1 LLEVEKFEFDIYP
14 VIAQGMASDR
24 YWSSEDVTLSD
35 LAAIL
40 AAMANTEGGT
50 IYLGVN
56 PAHGRI
62 EGVTNVQQV
71 IDHVFQACL
80 STEPTLVI
88 PVPRTLRVG
97 EEKVLEISVPQ
108 GLPHVYNFEGRY
120 FWREGRHTEPIPA
133 RQLRQLLVER
143 GMLQFESQLPADAS
157 YQDLDPQQLA
167 AYTDAYFAAL
177 NYPEDYERPEIE
189 EILLQRGCIKQVE
202 GELRPTYAALLL
214 FGRSPQRWLPTAQI
228 LATHF
233 SGKSF
238 GDRFIKQEIN
248 GSLPQQLVQA
258 EKFIRT
264 NLQNVVRM
272 VSLTH
277 QETLEYP
284 FEAVRELVINSVAH
298 RDYNAQGDCIHLN
311 IFSNQLEVTSPGELP
326 GPITM
331 DNLLRSRFSRNPII
345 VQILADLG
353 FVERLGYGLDRV
365 VHAMRENFLPPPY
378 FEESAGIFRVLL
390 RNEPKNDASPD
401 FSRYSLEGL
410 NERQVSALNYLSSR
424 KRITNREYQE
434 LCPEVHPETLR
445 RDLSDL
451 VSRGVLVKIGDKK
464 STYYIFK

>member
-1 LLEVEKFEFDIYP
+1 MEKFEFDIYP
-14 VIAQGMASDR
+14 VIAQGMSSKR
-24 YWSSEDVTLSD
+24 YWCTKDVSLSD

-50 IYLGVN
+50 VYLGIN
-56 PAHGRI
+56 PVHGGI
-62 EGVTNVQQV
+62 EGVTNIPQV
-71 IDHVFQACL
+71 MDRVFQACL
-80 STEPTLVI
+80 STDPTLVI
-88 PVPRTLRVG
+88 PVPRIIRVG
-97 EEKVLEISVPQ
+97 EVNILEISVPQ
-108 GLPHVYNFEGRY
+108 GLPHVYNFEGR
-120 FWREGRHTEPIPA
+120 FLWRTGRRTEPIPA
-133 RQLRQLLVER
+133 RHLRQLLVER

-157 YQDLDPQQLA
+157 YRDLDPQQLA
-167 AYTDAYFAAL
+167 AYSDAYFAAL
-177 NYPEDYERPEIE
+177 NLADDYERPTIE
-189 EILLQRGCIKQVE
+189 EILLQRGCIKKM
-202 GELRPTYAALLL
+202 GDELRPTYAALLL

-238 GDRFIKQEIN
+238 GDRFVKLEIN

-272 VSLTH
+272 LSLTH
-277 QETLEYP
+277 QQTLEYP

-331 DNLLRSRFSRNPII
+331 DNLLKSRFSRNPIV
-345 VQILADLG
+345 VQVLADLG

-365 VHAMRENFLPPPY
+365 VQAMRENFLPPPY
-378 FEESAGIFRVLL
+378 FEESAGVFRVLL
-390 RNEPKNDASPD
+390 RNESMSKVSPD

-410 NERQVSALNYLSSR
+410 NERQVSALNYLSSK
-424 KRITNREYQE
+424 KRITNRAYQE

>member
-1 LLEVEKFEFDIYP
+1 VEKFEFDIYP
-14 VIAQGMASDR
+14 VIAQGMSSKR
-24 YWSSEDVTLSD
+24 YWCTEDVSLSD

-50 IYLGVN
+50 VYLGIN
-56 PAHGRI
+56 PVHGGI
-62 EGVTNVQQV
+62 EGVTNIPQV
-71 IDHVFQACL
+71 MDRVFQACL
-80 STEPTLVI
+80 STDPTLVI
-88 PVPRTLRVG
+88 PVPRIIRVG
-97 EEKVLEISVPQ
+97 EVNILEISVPQ
-108 GLPHVYNFEGRY
+108 GLPHVYNFEGR
-120 FWREGRHTEPIPA
+120 FLWRTGRRTEPIPA
-133 RQLRQLLVER
+133 RHLRQLLVER

-157 YQDLDPQQLA
+157 YRDLDPQQLA
-167 AYTDAYFAAL
+167 AYSDAYFAAL
-177 NYPEDYERPEIE
+177 NLADDYERPTIE
-189 EILLQRGCIKQVE
+189 EILMQRGCIKKM
-202 GELRPTYAALLL
+202 GDELRPTYAALLL

-238 GDRFIKQEIN
+238 GDRFVKLEIN

-272 VSLTH
+272 LSLTH
-277 QETLEYP
+277 QQTLEYP

-331 DNLLRSRFSRNPII
+331 DNLLKSRFSRNPIV
-345 VQILADLG
+345 VQVLADLG

-365 VHAMRENFLPPPY
+365 VQAMRENFLPPPY
-378 FEESAGIFRVLL
+378 FEESAGVFRVLL
-390 RNEPKNDASPD
+390 RNESMSKVSPD

-410 NERQVSALNYLSSR
+410 NERQVSALNYLSSK
-424 KRITNREYQE
+424 KRITNRAYQE

-464 STYYIFK
+464 TTYYIFK